1 MISDSFKFLSSA
13 KKGIVFLLLS
23 ISITISCIIF
33 LFSIPATVKREIL
46 ADIENMG
53 ANILRILPRYDK
65 EGLQKRETKGYITY
79 DDLLRLN
86 LKGGCKG
93 IKRIAVTFL
102 PQESLFA
109 CPDIKVEGE
118 KYSFCPINV
127 NLLCTIPEYKEVR
140 CLKVIRGRF
149 INNLDVKLKRRV
161 CVLGNTISLFLGGNR
176 LLGKKIILF
185 LEYYDEKD
193 GIWKT
198 WFSSPLTVIGVLARY
213 KPFALPLDPSS
224 DFWGGGWEGRN
235 TEVIVPYSVFK
246 EDLNLSLDDI
256 YLQITTRNSS
266 DINKEIKG
274 IEERIKAILAERY
287 GKDKIFYVKRES
299 QRFLDEL
306 ETQTRQANIFILT
319 VGTVSLIGSLIIIL
333 SMMLLSVSK
342 RTSEI
347 GLRRAMGARKRDIF
361 FQFLV
366 EALVI
371 TGIGGISGIAFGI
384 IGIKM
389 LGSYASWEM
398 VIPLYGIFIG
408 FGTSILIGVIGGLYP
423 ALKAA
428 RIPPAVAVKYE

>member
-1 MISDSFKFLSSA
+1 MIRDSLKSLSSA

-23 ISITISCIIF
+23 ISITIACIIF

-46 ADIENMG
+46 TDIENIG
-53 ANILRILPRYDK
+53 ANILRVSPDYYDK
-65 EGLQKRETKGYITY
+65 EGLQKRYNITY

-86 LKGGCKG
+86 LKGRCKG

-102 PQESLFA
+102 PQECPFA
-109 CPDIKVEGE
+109 GPDIKVEGE
-118 KYSFCPINV
+118 KHSFCPTNV

-149 INNLDVKLKRRV
+149 INNLDVRLKRRV
-161 CVLGNTISLFLGGNR
+161 CVLGNTTSLFLGGKR

-185 LEYYDEKD
+185 HEYRDEKD

-198 WFSSPLTVIGVLARY
+198 WFSSPFTVIGILARY
-213 KPFALPLDPSS
+213 NPFALPLNPYS
-224 DFWGGGWEGRN
+224 DFWWGGWEGRN
-235 TEVIVPYSVFK
+235 TAVIVPYSVFK
-246 EDLNLSLDDI
+246 EDLDLFVDDI
-256 YLQITTRNSS
+256 FLKIATRNSS

-274 IEERIKAILAERY
+274 IEERVKAILAERY
-287 GKDKIFYVKRES
+287 GEDKIFYVKRES
-299 QRFLDEL
+299 QRLLDEL
-306 ETQTRQANIFILT
+306 QSQTRQANTFILI
-319 VGTVSLIGSLIIIL
+319 IGAGGLIISIVSIL

-347 GLRRAMGARKRDIF
+347 GLRRAIGARKKDIF

-371 TGIGGISGIAFGI
+371 TGIGGISGIAFGV

-389 LGSYASWEM
+389 LGYYASWKM

-408 FGTSILIGVIGGLYP
+408 FATSILIGVIGSLYP

>member
-1 MISDSFKFLSSA
+1 MISDSLKSLSSA

-46 ADIENMG
+46 IDIENMG
-53 ANILRILPRYDK
+53 ANILSISPYYHDK
-65 EGLQKRETKGYITY
+65 EDLQKGYITY

-86 LKGGCKG
+86 LKGRCKG

-102 PQESLFA
+102 PRECPFA

-118 KYSFCPINV
+118 KYSFCPTNV
-127 NLLCTIPEYKEVR
+127 RLLSTIPEYKEVR

-149 INNLDVKLKRRV
+149 INNLDVRLKRRV
-161 CVLGNTISLFLGGNR
+161 CVLGNTISLFLGGKR

-193 GIWKT
+193 GTWKT
-198 WFSSPLTVIGVLARY
+198 WSSSPLTVIGILARY
-213 KPFALPLDPSS
+213 NPFALPLNPHS
-224 DFWGGGWEGRN
+224 DFWWGGWEGRN
-235 TEVIVPYSVFK
+235 ISVIVPYSVFK
-246 EDLNLSLDDI
+246 EDLDLSLDDI
-256 YLQITTRNSS
+256 FLQIATRNSS

-274 IEERIKAILAERY
+274 IEEAIKDILAERY
-287 GKDKIFYVKRES
+287 GKDKIFYVERES
-299 QRFLDEL
+299 QRLLDEL
-306 ETQTRQANIFILT
+306 QSQTRQANTFILT
-319 VGTVSLIGSLIIIL
+319 IGTVSLIGSIIIIL

-347 GLRRAMGARKRDIF
+347 GLRRAIGARKKDIF

-371 TGIGGISGIAFGI
+371 TGIGGISGILFGI

-389 LGSYASWEM
+389 FGYYASWKM

-408 FGTSILIGVIGGLYP
+408 FATSILIGVIGGLYP
-423 ALKAA
+423 ALKASK
-428 RIPPAVAVKYE
+428 ILPAIAVKYE